1 MFTLNIRYIVLVGK
15 GRMKWENA
23 ASEKA
28 RENLLREDSVA
39 DLLKKAELAHE
50 EIQKFQ
56 RDDSPDAIKINRAV
70 ERLEKILAKIDPKN
84 MADRTAVLNM
94 LTLQVD
100 EAPDGSDSETALLSL
115 LKKFEAEYA
124 IFDTQVAEEKSVV
137 KENTKVASTRV
148 FESVVQK
155 NSREKQARDFT
166 EYVASKLADPL
177 KTQFFDA
184 VTKNDDMGNI
194 TYLLNNVSIPNLIR
208 SVTEGTV
215 YVADGAEFNDR
226 QALGKFMEVY
236 SANTEVFDTI
246 LKPLAIAANAGQSVE
261 SMRKS
266 GKLKNNADNSEII
279 QYLAKVDNFETQ
291 GTTALDRQLSA
302 ATVFLLDSIK

>member
-1 MFTLNIRYIVLVGK
+1 MFTLNIRHIVLVGK
-15 GRMKWENA
+15 GRMKWENNR
-23 ASEKA
+23 EKA
-28 RENLLREDSVA
+28 RENLLRDDSVA

-56 RDDSPDAIKINRAV
+56 GESDPDAIKISRAV
-70 ERLEKILAKIDPKN
+70 EQLEKILAKIDPKN
-84 MADRTAVLNM
+84 KADRTAVLNM
-94 LTLQVD
+94 LTVQVS
-100 EAPDGSDSETALLSL
+100 EAPDGSDSQTALLSL
-115 LKKFEAEYA
+115 LKKFDEEYST
-124 IFDTQVAEEKSVV
+124 FDHKKEELKEEV
-137 KENTKVASTRV
+137 KENIKGASTRV

-155 NSREKQARDFT
+155 NSREIQARDFT

-184 VTKNDDMGNI
+184 VTKKDDMGNI

-215 YVADGAEFNDR
+215 YIADGAEFNDR

-236 SANTEVFDTI
+236 STNTEAFDTI

-261 SMRKS
+261 SIRKS
-266 GKLKNNADNSEII
+266 GTLKDSTNKSNII

-302 ATVFLLDSIK
+302 ATVFLLDNIK